1 MAATAPITPFSA
13 TEPSACAKRHSV
25 ADMLNLPQGSN
36 PLTWDAERSTCIP
49 SAASPAPKEDPL
61 RDPFAWSEAA
71 WDQHH
76 LPHDRVLWPRP
87 SVWCPGLSGSRR
99 AIHLRV
105 DAIAGACAPL
115 PERHARLIPLGVFP
129 V

>member
-13 TEPSACAKRHSV
+13 TEPTACAKRHSV
-25 ADMLNLPQGSN
+25 ADMLNLEQGFN

-49 SAASPAPKEDPL
+49 PAASPAPKA
-61 RDPFAWSEAA
+61 DPFAWSEAV

-76 LPHDRVLWPRP
+76 LPHDRVLRPRP

-99 AIHLRV
+99 VLHLRS
-105 DAIAGACAPL
+105 DAIAGALAPR
-115 PERHARLIPLGVFP
+115 PERHPRQISPGVFP